1 MNSRYPVVGFLS
13 NVIEVTSVSIPS
25 WVYNSKILLKQ
36 SSNSRSSST
45 AKESSCFSPL
55 ELCIAQ
61 RIGHTEVEVLEV
73 TQRRGN
79 SLKDNWEGE
88 LLINGIRERF
98 TTEIE
103 EIQSSKIYWAVY
115 ERTETMAGEPIIKIH
130 EITDESENQT
140 K

>member
-1 MNSRYPVVGFLS
+1 M
-13 NVIEVTSVSIPS
+13 
-25 WVYNSKILLKQ
+25 
-36 SSNSRSSST
+36 
-45 AKESSCFSPL
+45 
-55 ELCIAQ
+55 AQ

-88 LLINGIRERF
+88 LLINGVRERF

>member
-1 MNSRYPVVGFLS
+1 MGFLS

-25 WVYNSKILLKQ
+25 WVYNSKVLPKQ

-45 AKESSCFSPL
+45 AKEQSYFPPL
-55 ELCIAQ
+55 ELYMAQ

-73 TQRRGN
+73 TQQRGDP
-79 SLKDNWEGE
+79 LKDDWEGE
-88 LLINGIRERF
+88 LLINGVRERF

-103 EIQSSKIYWAVY
+103 KIQSSKIYWAVY

>member
-25 WVYNSKILLKQ
+25 WVYNSKVLPKQ
-36 SSNSRSSST
+36 SSNSRSSSA
-45 AKESSCFSPL
+45 AKELSYFSPL
-55 ELCIAQ
+55 ELYMAQ

-73 TQRRGN
+73 TQRKGN

-88 LLINGIRERF
+88 LLINGVRERF

-115 ERTETMAGEPIIKIH
+115 ERTETMTGEPIIKIH